1 MLLILKA
8 QHTAFP
14 WPERPFDPVWSFFPV
29 SSTIFMFPLYLGR
42 HLAGR
47 PQFNS
52 QSNTLQVLLKKNEKF
67 KSFIRSGDWVLFGVQ
82 FHRNARLF
90 LGVRLENGCNPGRHF
105 GCGPNLAFFDDEP
118 FVPVLSMAPPRWNES
133 PAEFHWIIIA
143 VSVCWQ
149 QINFF
154 YWLAPSKLLF
164 SATLTGQPMENFRWF
179 AAIFLRHSS
188 AVISFYQCWTRK
200 RPWLVKYCVKC
211 AESRNALAPAAILDP
226 TSCNFSCQQN
236 RVTWTQI
243 NSKALNLNW
252 IINCRLQSVNC
263 FRNNSDLTRMLHNVA
278 S

>member
-1 MLLILKA
+1 MENE
-8 QHTAFP
+8 QFQ
-14 WPERPFDPVWSFFPV
+14 PVTTDIGNISVLNANDYGYVGVTSINV
-29 SSTIFMFPLYLGR
+29 SSTW
-42 HLAGR
+42 
-47 PQFNS
+47 
-52 QSNTLQVLLKKNEKF
+52 SNQVTGWSFVFILEKNETF
-67 KSFIRSGDWVLFGVQ
+67 TSFIRSEDWVLFGVQ

-188 AVISFYQCWTRK
+188 AVISFYQCWTRR

-236 RVTWTQI
+236 RVTWTQNQLEGI
-243 NSKALNLNW
+243 KS
-252 IINCRLQSVNC
+252 
-263 FRNNSDLTRMLHNVA
+263 
-278 S
+278 